1 MHFDGSFRSHC
12 GLEVDR
18 EIAKH
23 GGPIDIIV
31 GGHSHSFLYSGENP
45 PGPDRAVDT
54 YPAIEKNEAGDD
66 VLIVQASAYTKY
78 LGDITLYFDDAG
90 KVQRYEGAPIFL
102 GNDVVPDPDIVA
114 ELAPW
119 KEAIDV
125 IQNRVV
131 GSTKFDVSS
140 NRCYSRECGMG
151 SLTADVYAY
160 AVSCKIY

>member
-1 MHFDGSFRSHC
+1 MF
-12 GLEVDR
+12 
-18 EIAKH
+18 
-23 GGPIDIIV
+23 
-31 GGHSHSFLYSGENP
+31 SGEDP

-54 YPAIEKNEAGDD
+54 YPAIEKNEEGDD

-90 KVQRYEGAPIFL
+90 KVQHFEGAPIFL
-102 GNDVVPDPDIVA
+102 GNDVVPDPDIVK
-114 ELAPW
+114 ELIPW

-131 GSTKFDVSS
+131 GVTKFDISS

-160 AVSCKIY
+160 AVSYKSY